1 MKMIE
6 FIAGAA
12 IGAGAI
18 VAKDVIAGDKEKN
31 SSNQQQLNN
40 LYAENEKL
48 RNRNREA
55 ERKIEDLMAEN
66 QRLKKRFKEKDET
79 SDDLEDDLAD
89 ARRKIKKLLEQNDEL
104 TRKVQQYKA
113 ACDSYEAEINK
124 LKA

>member
-1 MKMIE
+1 MIE

-12 IGAGAI
+12 IGAGAM
-18 VAKDVIAGDKEKN
+18 VAKDVILGDKEKN
-31 SSNQQQLNN
+31 SSSQQRLND
-40 LYAENEKL
+40 LFAENEKL

-89 ARRKIKKLLEQNDEL
+89 ARQRIRKLLEQNDEL
-104 TRKVQQYKA
+104 TRKVQEYKA

>member
-1 MKMIE
+1 MIE

-18 VAKDVIAGDKEKN
+18 VAKDVIVGNKGSN
-31 SSNQQQLNN
+31 RSSQQQQLND

-66 QRLKKRFKEKDET
+66 QQLKKRFKEKDET

-89 ARRKIKKLLEQNDEL
+89 ARQKIKKLLEQNDEL